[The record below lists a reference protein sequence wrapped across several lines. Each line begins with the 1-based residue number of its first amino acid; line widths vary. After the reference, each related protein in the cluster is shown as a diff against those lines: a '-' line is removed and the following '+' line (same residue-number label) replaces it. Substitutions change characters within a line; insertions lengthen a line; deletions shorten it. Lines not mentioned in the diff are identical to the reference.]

1 MGTNEEYLDSLL
13 KNSLNAIDDGNSGME
28 RIAGLHKQNQEPEV
42 SEEPLDLFAEPI
54 SDEPIDLFS
63 EPISDEPID
72 VFSEPISDEPID
84 LFAEPISDEP
94 IDLFAEPIRDEPIDL
109 FSEPISDEPI
119 DLFAEPISEEADF
132 MPIDEQE
139 GIADLIADFGTDF
152 KEDSDDIILEAGD
165 DEEPLMNQT
174 IVLDDE
180 DVANDF
186 TELMPEADMA
196 NDFTEL
202 MPEGDMANDFT
213 ELMPE
218 GDVAN
223 DFAELMPNEDTADD
237 FTDILAAAD
246 AIEENPDAFDI
257 SAFENWANEAQEQPD
272 IPIVPSPQDYS
283 QSEMFSDDNGKKRKR
298 IKKEKV
304 KKEKVKKEKV
314 KKEKVKKE
322 RVKKDKNSKQ
332 EEPVITDDMI
342 MEQVPEMPLED
353 FGFSTGSDD
362 IPESMFA
369 TDIESMF
376 QSDGDF
382 ATEQS
387 IESILLSDADELAS
401 IPEKNAPK
409 KDGFFARM
417 TEALFAEDEEEPED
431 TQKVKEKK
439 SKKDKKGKKDS
450 NADPELAEDD
460 LEDAEQQKGKKKK
473 EKVKKEKKPKK
484 EKVETPKEKS
494 NLSLKRC
501 LPVIC
506 ICVGIGIILIV
517 LILVVPD
524 ALQMKKAR
532 SAYYNQN
539 YEEAYEALSGCD
551 LNASDKILYRKAEIM
566 MLMETKVSDYEL
578 HSYLGQK
585 MEALDDVFIGLDR
598 YYKNYGEIEKLNILT
613 EANTIY
619 QKLLEIANT
628 KYNLSEEEIR
638 TVLEYE
644 DPVTYTKILDSVL
657 KGNGIDIFTTVIPD
671 EPVDSNNN
679 KENINNLEDVMDE
692 EQDIIDQMADYLEG
706 QGT

>member
-1 MGTNEEYLDSLL
+1 M
-13 KNSLNAIDDGNSGME
+13 
-28 RIAGLHKQNQEPEV
+28 
-42 SEEPLDLFAEPI
+42 
-54 SDEPIDLFS
+54 
-63 EPISDEPID
+63 
-72 VFSEPISDEPID
+72 
-84 LFAEPISDEP
+84 
-94 IDLFAEPIRDEPIDL
+94 
-109 FSEPISDEPI
+109 
-119 DLFAEPISEEADF
+119 
-132 MPIDEQE
+132 
-139 GIADLIADFGTDF
+139 
-152 KEDSDDIILEAGD
+152 
-165 DEEPLMNQT
+165 
-174 IVLDDE
+174 
-180 DVANDF
+180 ANDF

-202 MPEGDMANDFT
+202 MPEGDVANDFT
-213 ELMPE
+213 
-218 GDVAN
+218 
-223 DFAELMPNEDTADD
+223 ELMPNEDTADD

-283 QSEMFSDDNGKKRKR
+283 QSDMFSDDNGKKRKR

-322 RVKKDKNSKQ
+322 RVK

-417 TEALFAEDEEEPED
+417 SEALFAEDEEEPED

-439 SKKDKKGKKDS
+439 SKKDKKGKKDT
-450 NADPELAEDD
+450 NADPELSEDD

>member
-72 VFSEPISDEPID
+72 
-84 LFAEPISDEP
+84 
-94 IDLFAEPIRDEPIDL
+94 L

-119 DLFAEPISEEADF
+119 DLFSEPISEAADF

-152 KEDSDDIILEAGD
+152 KEDSDDIILEAGE

-180 DVANDF
+180 EPVLPEADIANDF

-202 MPEGDMANDFT
+202 MPEGDVANDFT
-213 ELMPE
+213 
-218 GDVAN
+218 
-223 DFAELMPNEDTADD
+223 ELMPNEDTADD

-283 QSEMFSDDNGKKRKR
+283 QSDMFSDDNGKKRKR

-322 RVKKDKNSKQ
+322 RVK

-417 TEALFAEDEEEPED
+417 SEALFAEDEEEPED

-439 SKKDKKGKKDS
+439 SKKDKKGKKDT
-450 NADPELAEDD
+450 NADPELSEDD

>member
-72 VFSEPISDEPID
+72 LFAEPISDEPID

-94 IDLFAEPIRDEPIDL
+94 IDLF
-109 FSEPISDEPI
+109 S
-119 DLFAEPISEEADF
+119 EPISEEADF

-152 KEDSDDIILEAGD
+152 KEDSDDIILEAGE
-165 DEEPLMNQT
+165 DEESLMNQT

-180 DVANDF
+180 EPVLPEADIANDF

-202 MPEGDMANDFT
+202 MPEGDVANDFT
-213 ELMPE
+213 
-218 GDVAN
+218 
-223 DFAELMPNEDTADD
+223 ELMPNEDTADD

-283 QSEMFSDDNGKKRKR
+283 QSDMFSDDNGKKRKR

-322 RVKKDKNSKQ
+322 RVK

-417 TEALFAEDEEEPED
+417 SEALFAEDEEEPED

-439 SKKDKKGKKDS
+439 SKKDKKGKKDT
-450 NADPELAEDD
+450 NADPELSEDD